1 MGESFEA
8 PRSVHLAHLHGR
20 QSGRDARKDLG
31 RGTRG
36 FPYEDCLS
44 ARLLA
49 RPKRQRRVGTDPGRP
64 SPRRKGMVSALQR
77 RRTGLRRDVK
87 MAVTEWNCAADGMLQ
102 HHPRHHPFGPAY
114 ALRDAL
120 AAGVFLNVRQR
131 NCQLVTWANVAQTL
145 KVAGLIMVTADG
157 V

>member
-1 MGESFEA
+1 
-8 PRSVHLAHLHGR
+8 
-20 QSGRDARKDLG
+20 
-31 RGTRG
+31 
-36 FPYEDCLS
+36 
-44 ARLLA
+44 
-49 RPKRQRRVGTDPGRP
+49 
-64 SPRRKGMVSALQR
+64 MVSDLQR

-87 MAVTEWNCAADGMLQ
+87 MAVTEWNCAADGMMQ
-102 HHPRHHPFGPAY
+102 PHPRHHPFGPAY

-131 NCQLVTWANVAQTL
+131 NCRLVTWANVAQTL